1 MTDLLYKDEV
11 YAIVGAAMDVY
22 NDLGPGFL
30 EPVYQEAMEIEIAA
44 RKIPSKSQHQ
54 ITVKYKGRTLKKFYI
69 ADLICY
75 DKIIVEIKAMDKL
88 TLREEGQLINYLKAT
103 GIKVGVVINFGHYP
117 SLEWK
122 RLVFTKDMPQRTATL
137 ALRDDSADYQTQIS
151 DNTCTGTQVQ
161 VLAQIRG

>member
-30 EPVYQEAMEIEIAA
+30 ENVYQEAVEIEVVE
-44 RKIPSKSQHQ
+44 RKIPSKAIQEIH
-54 ITVKYKGRTLKKFYI
+54 IKYKGRPLNKFYI

-103 GIKVGVVINFGHYP
+103 GMKVGVLLNFGHYP
-117 SLEWK
+117 RLEWK
-122 RLVFTKDMPQRTATL
+122 RLVFTKDSISGRSIPTL
-137 ALRDDSADYQTQIS
+137 QEDSPDYHPP
-151 DNTCTGTQVQ
+151 D
-161 VLAQIRG
+161 